1 MAIKWLGNRGAGRAS
16 TAPEGGPYPF
26 PVRRRTVRGQAIR
39 GIEVFN
45 TPEAEAINRAR
56 MEHLASLQLPIAG
69 KRVLDVGC
77 GVGHLAARLEKLGAQ
92 VTCLDGREENIAE
105 LRRRYPQFPAHVAN
119 VELDPLSALGHFDV
133 AFSYGL
139 LYHLENPAAALRNM
153 AAAADELLLLETIIC
168 DARQPIVVLDDE
180 RFAANEALGA
190 LGCRPSPSY
199 LATVLNRIG
208 FAHVY
213 TSRVPPDHEDFRFEW
228 RDNMDWSRD
237 GHPLRAFFAASRAPL
252 PSNHLV
258 SLLTA

>member
-1 MAIKWLGNRGAGRAS
+1 M
-16 TAPEGGPYPF
+16 
-26 PVRRRTVRGQAIR
+26 
-39 GIEVFN
+39 EVFD
-45 TPEAEAINRAR
+45 TPVAEAINRAR
-56 MEHLASLQLPIAG
+56 MAHLESLDLPIAG

-77 GVGHLAARLEKLGAQ
+77 GVGHLAAWLRKLGAQ
-92 VTCLDGREENIAE
+92 VTCVDGREENIAE

-119 VELDPLSALGHFDV
+119 AERDPLSALGQFDV
-133 AFSYGL
+133 VFSYGL

-153 AAAADELLLLETIIC
+153 AAAAGELLLLETIIC

-199 LATVLNRIG
+199 VATVLNRIG

-213 TSRVPPDHEDFRFEW
+213 TSRVPPDHEDFKFDW
-228 RDNMDWSRD
+228 RNSMEWSRD

-252 PSNHLV
+252 PSNRFA